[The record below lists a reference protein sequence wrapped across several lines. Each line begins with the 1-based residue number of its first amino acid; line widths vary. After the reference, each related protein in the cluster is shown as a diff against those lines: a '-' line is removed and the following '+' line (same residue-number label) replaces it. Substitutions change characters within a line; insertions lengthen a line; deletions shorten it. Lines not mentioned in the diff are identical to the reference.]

1 MQIQINTDNNI
12 NADKDMEAY
21 YASLIEK
28 ALGRFEDHI
37 TRIEVHLS
45 DENSEKFG
53 TDDKRCLIEARLNG
67 KQPVAVTNSDETLEK
82 SFRGSLDKIK
92 KVLDTTLDKMRK
104 H

>member
-12 NADKDMEAY
+12 NADKDMETY

-67 KQPVAVTNSDETLEK
+67 KQPVAVTNSDETMEK
-82 SFRGSLDKIK
+82 SFRGGLDKIK

-104 H
+104 Y

>member
-1 MQIQINTDNNI
+1 MQIQINSDKNI
-12 NADKDMEAY
+12 NADEKMETY
-21 YASLIEK
+21 YSSLIEK

-45 DENSEKFG
+45 DENSEKSG

-67 KQPVAVTNSDETLEK
+67 KPPVAVTNTDETIEK

-92 KVLDTTLDKMRK
+92 KVLDTTFSKMRK
-104 H
+104 Y